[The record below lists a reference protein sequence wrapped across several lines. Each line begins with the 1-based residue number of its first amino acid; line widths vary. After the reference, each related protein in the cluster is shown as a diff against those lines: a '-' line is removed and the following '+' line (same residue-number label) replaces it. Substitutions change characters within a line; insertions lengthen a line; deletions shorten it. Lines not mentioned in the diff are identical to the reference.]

1 MYTSFLNH
9 TSISEYAVNSTAST
23 PFSTQFC
30 RGWVTQPLQRALVPI
45 TERLRSNRTERISQ
59 KSVLLTFILLCF
71 FAGGSAWA
79 AGKEVNSN
87 QLTVTSEEEALLLET
102 RNWKL
107 VTDAT
112 YITKIVYYIDGLLVS
127 ETTTQLKPISNRASV
142 RVGAKLSPYAIQQ
155 SIKLL
160 YATQQYS
167 QIQVYAQETSD
178 SVILTYQFTSFE
190 SIKAIELM
198 GIPEA
203 FGRAIKDAMKS
214 KIGGKYVP
222 AIAKSDIK
230 RIKRICEDYGYF
242 DPQIT
247 VSDVLTEDGT
257 LVYQIDVGAPSIIR
271 ELQIQGNRAISI
283 GRLKAA
289 CDFSSQRSPIY
300 SKSDVDTD
308 VAALLKL
315 YSESNYPTAGIES
328 NFIHETGVL
337 QFRIDEGKEVRFNFV
352 GDLSL
357 SQQDT
362 FKEDIAKLI
371 NAANQAMWEGR
382 IKSYFEDL
390 GYQDTTVEVLNET
403 SIQLRINPGTQYRVA
418 SVTFSGNRVFSD
430 AELLRE
436 MTVKPT
442 TGIRRNLQVSNIL
455 AKLLQRQTQKPFFD
469 PQDLDTDEHRLRILY
484 EKAGYPNRDIQT
496 NVEKQPLNRQ
506 SIGEAVIHISINEDR
521 KEVIQRCNIT
531 GNRSIDTA
539 TLLKRLESELPFPQ
553 PNARF
558 EKTVYQN
565 AVLNVYRERGYID
578 AEVNGTYI
586 SQAETPIFRVAGNFS
601 EPLTDGQLPSAIQ
614 NEFEKHNR
622 PLTGLFIANN
632 IGNRWSIQDTASNP
646 RYTLIQAET
655 DLQVIEHGILHLTVE
670 KEGEQVA
677 FGKFSFQGDTD
688 IVKQHVLEREVAH
701 LKGSLWTPEALSR
714 ALRNLYSLGIFR
726 KVVAV
731 PLETDVNGA
740 LTDNPHPTPK
750 TKDVVITVEKQK
762 PRTHSESLGYSF
774 AEGWRGTLELTH
786 SNFLFKRN
794 IRGSVRGRLGWRDEL
809 GYLLEAKLTQPWLV
823 WRIRSSL
830 QASAKKLE
838 VDDNVRALEASFILN
853 RRLAEANHLDFRYSY
868 RDLNQSVLPP
878 MPDVSPEIGVFEEQN
893 PFATTVSSLRLSW
906 TYNNLVRPLNPIGGM
921 LNEITLEYAGGFL
934 QGETSFIK
942 TTTDTR
948 YYQRLVRDF
957 VLATVLRLGVTT
969 GLRSNRRAELI
980 SFERFWAGG
989 GTTVRGYAERSL
1001 GPEDITGTYRG
1012 DVQFIFNT
1020 ELRFPIYWLL
1030 RGALFF
1036 DAGNVWNSLED
1047 LRTITQLPSAVGAG
1061 LYLDFGP
1068 LTVGVDYA
1076 VPLVHVPSS
1085 PDTRRAH
1092 FRLGSIF

>member
-1 MYTSFLNH
+1 MVNTVLTLRSKDASDTSSKRTMRMHTSFLH
-9 TSISEYAVNSTAST
+9 YISIT
-23 PFSTQFC
+23 
-30 RGWVTQPLQRALVPI
+30 
-45 TERLRSNRTERISQ
+45 RSVS
-59 KSVLLTFILLCF
+59 ILLFCF
-71 FAGGSAWA
+71 LAGWSAGA
-79 AGKEVNSN
+79 A
-87 QLTVTSEEEALLLET
+87 EEPSATLEAKNLPIREAA
-102 RNWKL
+102 
-107 VTDAT
+107 DAT

-142 RVGAKLSPYAIQQ
+142 RVGARLSLHAIQQ
-155 SIKLL
+155 SIKAL
-160 YATQQYS
+160 YKTQQYS
-167 QIQVYAQETSD
+167 QIQVYAQETAD
-178 SVILTYQFTSFE
+178 SAILTYQLTAFE
-190 SIKAIELM
+190 RINALKII
-198 GIPEA
+198 GIPKNEEL
-203 FGRAIKDAMKS
+203 RRDIKDVMKS
-214 KIGGKYVP
+214 KVGGKYVP
-222 AIAKSDIK
+222 VIAKSDIN
-230 RIKRICEDYGYF
+230 RIKRICQDYGYF
-242 DPQIT
+242 APQIT
-247 VSDVLTEDGT
+247 VSDALTEDGT
-257 LVYQIDVGAPSIIR
+257 LTYQIDIGVPSVIR
-271 ELQIQGNRAISI
+271 EFQIEGNRAFSA
-283 GRLKAA
+283 GQLKAA
-289 CDFSSQRSPIY
+289 CSFSRQRSPIY
-300 SKSDVDTD
+300 SKSGVDTD
-308 VAALLKL
+308 VAAMLKL
-315 YSESNYPTAGIES
+315 YREIRYPTASIKS
-328 NFIHETGVL
+328 NFIHETGIL
-337 QFRIDEGKEVRFNFV
+337 QFHIDEGKEVTFNFV
-352 GDLSL
+352 GNLSL
-357 SQQDT
+357 SQEDT
-362 FKEDIAKLI
+362 FIEDITELI
-371 NAANQAMWEGR
+371 NRTTQAVWEGR
-382 IKSYFEDL
+382 IKSYFQDL
-390 GYQDTTVEVLNET
+390 GYQDTTVEILYET
-403 SIQLRINPGTQYRVA
+403 GVRLTIDPGTQYRVA
-418 SVTFSGNRVFSD
+418 NVTFSGNRVFSD

-442 TGIRRNLQVSNIL
+442 IGIRWNLQVSNIL
-455 AKLLQRQTQKPFFD
+455 AQLLQRGTQQPFFHE
-469 PQDLDTDEHRLRILY
+469 QDLDTDKHRLRILY
-484 EKAGYPNRDIQT
+484 EKAGYPYRTIQT

-506 SIGEAVIHISINEDR
+506 SIGEVVIHISINEDR
-521 KEVIQRCNIT
+521 KEVIHRCNIT
-531 GNRSIDTA
+531 GNQSIDTA
-539 TLLKRLESELPFPQ
+539 TLLKRLKNELPFPQ

-565 AVLNVYRERGYID
+565 AVLNVYREHGYID
-578 AEVNGTYI
+578 TEVKGTYI
-586 SQAETPIFRVAGNFS
+586 SQSETPIFQVVGNFS
-601 EPLTDGQLPSAIQ
+601 EPLTDGQLPSEIQ
-614 NEFEKHNR
+614 NEFERHKH

-632 IGNRWSIQDTASNP
+632 IDNLWSIQDTAGNP
-646 RYTLIQAET
+646 RYRLIQET
-655 DLQVIEHGILHLTVE
+655 TELQVFEHGILQLTVE
-670 KEGEQVA
+670 KEGEQVS

-688 IVKQHVLEREVAH
+688 IVKPHVLEREVAH
-701 LKGSLWTPEALSR
+701 LKGNLWTPEALSR

-731 PLETDVNGA
+731 PVETDANSV

-809 GYLLEAKLTQPWLV
+809 GYLLEAKLTQPWLI

-838 VDDNVRALEASFILN
+838 VDDNVRALEGSFILN
-853 RRLAEANHLDFRYSY
+853 RRLGEANHLDFRYSY
-868 RDLNQSVLPP
+868 RDLNQPVLPTL
-878 MPDVSPEIGVFEEQN
+878 PDFSPEIGVSEEQS

-906 TYNNLVRPLNPIGGM
+906 TYNNLVRPLNPVGGM

-948 YYQRLVRDF
+948 YYQRLVGDF

-1001 GPEDITGTYRG
+1001 GPEDIAGTYRG

-1076 VPLVHVPSS
+1076 FPLVHVPSS
-1085 PDTRRAH
+1085 PDTSRAH
-1092 FRLGSIF
+1092 FRLGSTF

>member
-1 MYTSFLNH
+1 MYTSFLH
-9 TSISEYAVNSTAST
+9 YISI
-23 PFSTQFC
+23 
-30 RGWVTQPLQRALVPI
+30 I
-45 TERLRSNRTERISQ
+45 RSL
-59 KSVLLTFILLCF
+59 SVLFLCF
-71 FAGGSAWA
+71 LGGWSAGA
-79 AGKEVNSN
+79 AGAPS
-87 QLTVTSEEEALLLET
+87 EALGAENLPIREAS
-102 RNWKL
+102 
-107 VTDAT
+107 DAM

-127 ETTTQLKPISNRASV
+127 ETTTQLRPISNRASV
-142 RVGAKLSPYAIQQ
+142 QVGARLSLHAIQQ

-167 QIQVYAQETSD
+167 QIQVYAQETSG

-190 SIKAIELM
+190 PIKVIELI
-198 GIPEA
+198 GIPDSEE
-203 FGRAIKDAMKS
+203 FGHAIKDAMKS

-222 AIAKSDIK
+222 ALAKSDIK

-242 DPQIT
+242 NAQIT
-247 VSDVLTEDGT
+247 VSDTLSEDGT
-257 LVYQIDVGAPSIIR
+257 LTYQIDVGVPSIIR
-271 ELQIQGNRAISI
+271 ELQIRGNRAIST

-289 CDFSSQRSPIY
+289 CSFSSQHSPIY
-300 SKSDVDTD
+300 QKSSVDND
-308 VAALLKL
+308 VAAMLQL
-315 YSESNYPTAGIES
+315 YRESSYPTAGIES
-328 NFIHETGVL
+328 DFIHATGIL
-337 QFRIDEGKEVRFNFV
+337 QFGIDEGKEVTFNFV
-352 GDLSL
+352 GNLSL

-362 FKEDIAKLI
+362 FKEDIAGLI
-371 NAANQAMWEGR
+371 NSATQSVWERR

-390 GYQDTTVEVLNET
+390 GYQDTTVEILHET
-403 SIQLRINPGTQYRVA
+403 NVQLRINPGTQYRVA
-418 SVTFSGNRVFSD
+418 NVTFSGNRVFSD

-455 AKLLQRQTQKPFFD
+455 AKLLRRRTQNPFFD
-469 PQDLDTDEHRLRILY
+469 EQDLDTDEHRLRILY
-484 EKAGYPNRDIQT
+484 EKAGYPKVDIQT
-496 NVEKQPLNRQ
+496 HFDPQPLQRQ
-506 SIGEAVIHISINEDR
+506 SIGEAIIHISINEDR
-521 KEVIQRCNIT
+521 KEVIHRCHIT
-531 GNRSIDTA
+531 GNQSIDTA
-539 TLLKRLESELPFPQ
+539 TLLKGLESELPFPQ

-578 AEVNGTYI
+578 AEVKGTYI

-601 EPLTDGQLPSAIQ
+601 EPLTDGQLPSEIQ
-614 NEFEKHNR
+614 NEFEKHKR
-622 PLTGLFIANN
+622 SLTGLFIANN

-646 RYTLIQAET
+646 RYTLIQEET
-655 DLQVIEHGILHLTVE
+655 ELQVVEHGILHLTVE

-688 IVKQHVLEREVAH
+688 IVKQHVLAREVAH
-701 LKGSLWTPEALSR
+701 LKGSLWTPETLSR

-731 PLETDVNGA
+731 PLETDVNSA
-740 LTDNPHPTPK
+740 RTDNPHPTPK

-809 GYLLEAKLTQPWLV
+809 GYLLEAKLTQPWLI

-853 RRLAEANHLDFRYSY
+853 RRLREANHLDFRYSY
-868 RDLNQSVLPP
+868 RDLNQPVLPI
-878 MPDVSPEIGVFEEQN
+878 MPDFSPEIGGSEEQN
-893 PFATTVSSLRLSW
+893 PFATTVSSLRFSW
-906 TYNNLVRPLNPIGGM
+906 TYNNLVRPLNPVGGM

-948 YYQRLVRDF
+948 YYQRLVGDF

-969 GLRSNRRAELI
+969 GLHSNRRAELI

-1001 GPEDITGTYRG
+1001 GPEDIAGTYRG

-1020 ELRFPIYWLL
+1020 ELRFPIYRLI

-1036 DAGNVWNSLED
+1036 DAGNVWGSLED
-1047 LRTITQLPSAVGAG
+1047 LRTITELPSAVGAG

-1076 VPLVHVPSS
+1076 IPLVHVPSS

-1092 FRLGSIF
+1092 FRLGSTF